1 MIGTEYIKL
10 LLSAKTFRVIIK
22 IGSIPFA
29 GFGPKWLL
37 WFYHKSKVTMG
48 KSRHFFGQPIYG
60 QLIKSLDREKI
71 VEISRK
77 HGGERYVK
85 SFDGFTHL
93 ATMLYAV
100 IMRFDSLREIE
111 ASMLAEVRKL
121 HHVGIKTVPKR
132 STLSDANARRSEKF
146 FEEVY
151 RDLYEANK
159 GKLTSDSRR
168 NGTEGWIKRLR
179 IIDST
184 TITLFSNAIFK
195 GVGRHPKTGKKK
207 GGIKVHSVIHAN
219 EGVHCDVQFTSAATN
234 DSFMLAPG
242 HYGQD
247 EIVALDRAY
256 INYAKFEELTDRNV
270 VYVTK
275 MKKNLHYEI
284 LVDCMNQNQ
293 DGLMEYREQVVV
305 FRKGAINHI
314 ARILTYVDIKKGKQ
328 PKLISLLTNDFDMP
342 LETIVA
348 IYRRRWQI
356 ESLFKQI
363 KQNFPLRYFYGESA
377 NAIKIQI
384 WVTLIANLL
393 LSVLQS
399 SLQRHWSFS
408 GLATMVR
415 IMLMYYINLES
426 FFNQPDADFKIM
438 LVETAE
444 PPPEST
450 EKA

>member
-1 MIGTEYIKL
+1 
-10 LLSAKTFRVIIK
+10 
-22 IGSIPFA
+22 
-29 GFGPKWLL
+29 
-37 WFYHKSKVTMG
+37 MG
-48 KSRHFFGQPIYG
+48 KSSNFFGQPIYG

-71 VEISRK
+71 IEKSRK
-77 HGGERYVK
+77 HGGEKYVK
-85 SFDGFTHL
+85 SFDGYTHL
-93 ATMLYAV
+93 LTMLYAV
-100 IMRFDSLREIE
+100 IQRFDSLREIE
-111 ASMLAEVRKL
+111 TSMTAEVRKL
-121 HHVGIKTVPKR
+121 HHVGIDTVPKR

-151 RDLYEANK
+151 RDLYDENRDI
-159 GKLTSDSRR
+159 LSSDSRR
-168 NGTEGWIKRLR
+168 GGNEEWMKRLR

-184 TITLFSNAIFK
+184 TVSLFSNTIFK

-207 GGIKVHSVIHAN
+207 GGIKVHAVICAN
-219 EGVHCDVQFTSAATN
+219 EGVPCDVQFTSAATN
-234 DSFMLAPG
+234 DSFMLAPS
-242 HYGQD
+242 HYSHN
-247 EIVALDRAY
+247 EIAAMDRAY
-256 INYAKFEELTDRNV
+256 INYAKFEELTDRGV

-275 MKKNLHYEI
+275 MKKNLNYEV
-284 LVDCMNQNQ
+284 LVEYMHQNPQ
-293 DGLMEYREQVVV
+293 GFMEYREQVVV
-305 FRKGAINHI
+305 FRKGDINHI
-314 ARILTYVDIKKGKQ
+314 ARIITYVDIKKGRQ

-399 SLQRHWSFS
+399 TLQRHWSFS

-415 IMLMYYINLES
+415 IVLMYYLHLEK
-426 FFNQPDADFKIM
+426 FLNQPDADLNNM
-438 LVETAE
+438 LAEASE
-444 PPPEST
+444 PPPESI
-450 EKA
+450 EI

>member
-1 MIGTEYIKL
+1 M
-10 LLSAKTFRVIIK
+10 S
-22 IGSIPFA
+22 
-29 GFGPKWLL
+29 
-37 WFYHKSKVTMG
+37 KSTN
-48 KSRHFFGQPIYG
+48 FFGQPVYG
-60 QLIKSLDREKI
+60 QLIKSLDRKKI
-71 VEISRK
+71 IEMSRK
-77 HGGERYVK
+77 NGGEKYVK
-85 SFDGFTHL
+85 SFDGYTHL
-93 ATMLYAV
+93 LTMLFAV

-111 ASMLAEVRKL
+111 TAMTAEVRKL
-121 HHVGIKTVPKR
+121 AHLGIEKVPKR

-159 GKLTSDSRR
+159 GKLSSDSRR
-168 NGTEGWIKRLR
+168 NGAEAWIKALR

-184 TITLFSNAIFK
+184 TISLFSNMIFK

-219 EGVHCDVQFTSAATN
+219 EGVPCDVQFTSAATN
-234 DSFMLAPG
+234 DSFMLAPS
-242 HYGQD
+242 HYNRD

-256 INYAKFEELTDRNV
+256 INYEKFEVLTDRGV

-275 MKKNLHYEI
+275 MKKNLKYE
-284 LVDCMNQNQ
+284 LLFDF
-293 DGLMEYREQVVV
+293 MEITPEGKMKYREQIVV
-305 FRKGAINHI
+305 FRKNGINHI
-314 ARILTYVDIKKGKQ
+314 ARMITYVDIKKGKQ
-328 PKLISLLTNDFDMP
+328 PKLVTLLTNDFDMCP
-342 LETIVA
+342 KTIVA

-363 KQNFPLRYFYGESA
+363 KQNFPLRYFYGESS

-399 SLQRHWSFS
+399 SLTRPWSFS

-415 IMLMYYINLES
+415 IVLMYYLNLEK
-426 FFNQPDADFKIM
+426 FFNQPDADLKIM
-438 LVETAE
+438 LAE
-444 PPPEST
+444 ASESPPQT
-450 EKA
+450 DINQI